1 MGGDDQMPTGELFTP
16 EQGKGVEVAQ
26 ATAQAPV
33 KPKSGGGTLVRSR
46 YPARIILPAPS
57 GVRYEWG
64 KAGDA
69 VAVSDEDLAYVLSQ
83 NKPGNSGCCGGGGRI
98 VFETI

>member
-1 MGGDDQMPTGELFTP
+1 
-16 EQGKGVEVAQ
+16 
-26 ATAQAPV
+26 
-33 KPKSGGGTLVRSR
+33 
-46 YPARIILPAPS
+46 
-57 GVRYEWG
+57 VRYEWG